1 VAETTGN
8 LPAGPLR
15 RGEQA
20 GTLAFHLLIKTSIA
34 INISAPIKP
43 DIPSR
48 DMVKN
53 RIVKDKEKRDDN
65 PIKFG

>member
-1 VAETTGN
+1 M
-8 LPAGPLR
+8 
-15 RGEQA
+15 
-20 GTLAFHLLIKTSIA
+20 IKASIA
-34 INISAPIKP
+34 IKIRAPIKP

-65 PIKFG
+65 PQTYG